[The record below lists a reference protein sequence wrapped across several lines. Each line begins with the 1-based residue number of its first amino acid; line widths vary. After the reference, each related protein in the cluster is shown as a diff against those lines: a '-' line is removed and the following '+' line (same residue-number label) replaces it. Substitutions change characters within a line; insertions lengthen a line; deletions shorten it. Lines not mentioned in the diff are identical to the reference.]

1 MRARDHVE
9 FIPADREA
17 DPELIRDFLADAHAA
32 LLLNSRPLLA
42 SLFRWLR
49 TYHTTRGMSSED
61 LSCNVQVLA
70 DELQRSIPTALAEE
84 IPALASEFSLARPN
98 KVRRPRRGHEAS
110 QPYLRLLL
118 NHEGVEAKN
127 LILEQVAEGKSIR
140 YLHSHILGPA
150 MIEIGT
156 LWLENKITVADEHY
170 ATAVTEALMN
180 SLHPL
185 LKQHAGQKGRVLLIG
200 VQTELHALGLRMVED
215 FLELDGWDVLYFG
228 PNLPFESI
236 YSAIE
241 KERPDLIAISA
252 TTPANLLPTAETIQR
267 IRMMPKA
274 RSSAVLVGGYPFL
287 VDRSLSEKVGA
298 DAWAANAF
306 HAVRVA
312 RSLWKRNRES
322 FVVPSEASG
331 TLAETHRY
339 RSSWTHKA
347 TPSEELIRLMG
358 ELSSLHVQLRKRNA
372 IIEELNEEKNRFLG
386 MAAHDVRND
395 VFTATLISRLL
406 GQTKEGL
413 SEFQIRL
420 VDRLDAV
427 LKSMLDL
434 IDGFLDVARI
444 EAGKLDIHPEPTD
457 LISLLDDRIS
467 VARFFGDEAGVRI
480 FRSGISGPATA
491 NVDPKRINQALNNLL
506 VNAIKFSPQGAEVEL
521 AVREEGEKYVIDV
534 MDEGPGIPSQQ
545 AQRLFSPFTTL
556 GEPGAKGKSGTGLG
570 LHIARRLI
578 EAHGGS
584 IAFRPRNPRGSV
596 FSIALPK
603 LAPPQ

>member
-1 MRARDHVE
+1 MRARDHTE
-9 FIPADREA
+9 FIPVDREA
-17 DPELIRDFLADAHAA
+17 DPELIRDFLADAQAA

-49 TYHTTRGMSSED
+49 TYHTTRGMSSEE

-70 DELQRSIPTALAEE
+70 DELQRSTPTDLAEE
-84 IPALASEFSLARPN
+84 IPVLASEFSLARPD
-98 KVRRPRRGHEAS
+98 KVRRPRHGHEAS
-110 QPYLRLLL
+110 QPYLQLLL
-118 NHEGVEAKN
+118 NHQGVEARN

-140 YLHSHILGPA
+140 YLHGHILGPA

-170 ATAVTEALMN
+170 ATAITETLMN

-185 LKQHAGQKGRVLLIG
+185 LKRHAFQKGRVLLFG
-200 VQTELHALGLRMVED
+200 VQSELHALGLRMVED
-215 FLELDGWDVLYFG
+215 FLELDGWDTIYFG

-236 YSAIE
+236 LSAIE

-252 TTPANLLPTAETIQR
+252 TTPANLLPTAETIQQ
-267 IRMMPKA
+267 IRLMLKA
-274 RSSAVLVGGYPFL
+274 RSAAVLVGGYPFL
-287 VDRSLSEKVGA
+287 VDRSLCEKVGA

-306 HAVRVA
+306 HAVRVG

-322 FVVPSEASG
+322 FVVPSKTSG
-331 TLAETHRY
+331 TSVQTSRY
-339 RSSWTHKA
+339 RSSRTHKP
-347 TPSEELIRLMG
+347 TPSEELIRLIS

-386 MAAHDVRND
+386 MAAHDLRND
-395 VFTATLISRLL
+395 VSTATLISRLL

-413 SEFQIRL
+413 NEFQIRL
-420 VDRLDAV
+420 VDKLDGV

-480 FRSGISGPATA
+480 FRSGLSGPVTA

-506 VNAIKFSPQGAEVEL
+506 INAIKFSPQGAEVEL
-521 AVREEGEKYVIDV
+521 SVREEGEKYVIDV

-545 AQRLFSPFTTL
+545 AQRLFSPFTTFC
-556 GEPGAKGKSGTGLG
+556 EPSAKEKSGTGLG

-603 LAPPQ
+603 LAPPH